1 MLVNDNLRRVSRNQA
16 MLNEIGREAAAGAA
30 VDAYQRVRDV
40 ARGVNERINMV
51 DYLARGGNLANLIPI
66 NDRR

>member
-1 MLVNDNLRRVSRNQA
+1 

-30 VDAYQRVRDV
+30 VEAYQRVRDV